1 MSLYTQ
7 VEDDTGRHMTYNE
20 FVLNVKRLGAALLK
34 QDLKPG
40 QVVTI
45 CAPNCMEHVVL
56 YHALARIGCTYHG
69 INAAFPDGSPHMC
82 INIYYDLLILYNLH
96 KPNFKEIND
105 NQKL

>member
-1 MSLYTQ
+1 
-7 VEDDTGRHMTYNE
+7 MTYNE

-82 INIYYDLLILYNLH
+82 INIYYDLWIWNTFTNPIL
-96 KPNFKEIND
+96 KK
-105 NQKL
+105 